1 MNICNIFMITSIKS
15 PFLEYKMT
23 ILRNK
28 KTSNSLF
35 RQTMNEASYLIAAEV
50 LKHLQY
56 NKITVQTPLTKTTGK
71 DLANQIILVPI
82 LRAGLGLLEG
92 FVKFLPDAEKGHI
105 GLYRDEQTYKPVEYL
120 FKLPKTKNKKILVL
134 DPMLAT
140 GNSSIAA
147 INLIKNNGVNLKDIF
162 LISLLSA
169 PEGLKNLQKSHRSL
183 HIFTGQIDIKLD
195 KNKFIVPGLGDAG
208 DRYMG
213 T

>member
-1 MNICNIFMITSIKS
+1 MITVIKS
-15 PFLEYKMT
+15 SFLDYKMT

-28 KTSNSLF
+28 KTPNSLF
-35 RQTMNEASYLIAAEV
+35 RQTMNESSYLIAAEV
-50 LKHLQY
+50 LKYLPY
-56 NKITVQTPLTKTTGK
+56 KKVSVKTPLVKTTGK
-71 DLANQIILVPI
+71 DLVQQVILVPI

-92 FVKFLPDAEKGHI
+92 FVKFLPESEKGHI
-105 GLYRDEQTYKPVEYL
+105 GLYRDEQTYEPVEYL
-120 FKLPKTKNKKILVL
+120 FKLPKTKNKKVLVL

-147 INLIKNNGVNLKDIF
+147 INLIKNNDVDIKDVF
-162 LISLLSA
+162 LVSLLAA
-169 PEGLKNLQKSHRSL
+169 PEGIKNLQKSHRSL
-183 HIFTGQIDIKLD
+183 HIFTCQIDTKLN

>member
-1 MNICNIFMITSIKS
+1 MITLIQS
-15 PFLEYKMT
+15 PFLEYKLT

-28 KTSNSLF
+28 KTPNSLF
-35 RQTMNEASYLIAAEV
+35 RQTMNESSYLIAAEV
-50 LKHLQY
+50 LKFLTF
-56 NKITVQTPLTKTTGK
+56 KKTSVQTPIRRTQGK
-71 DLANQIILVPI
+71 ILSQQIVLVPI

-92 FVKFLPDAEKGHI
+92 FIKFLPDSEKGHI

-120 FKLPKTKNKKILVL
+120 FKLPKTKNKKIIIL

-147 INLIKNNGVNLKDIF
+147 INLVRGKGVKIKDIF
-162 LISLLSA
+162 LVSLLAA
-169 PEGLKNLQKSHRSL
+169 PEGVKNIQKNQKGL
-183 HIFTGQIDIKLD
+183 HIFTCKIDSKLNH
-195 KNKFIVPGLGDAG
+195 NKFIVPGLGDAG

>member
-1 MNICNIFMITSIKS
+1 MIMITSIKS
-15 PFLEYKMT
+15 SFLDYKMT

-50 LKHLQY
+50 LKHLSFKKV
-56 NKITVQTPLTKTTGK
+56 NIHTPLTKTTGK
-71 DLANQIILVPI
+71 DLAQQIILVPI

-92 FVKFLPDAEKGHI
+92 FVKFLPNSEKGHI
-105 GLYRDEQTYKPVEYL
+105 GLYRDEQTYEPVEYL
-120 FKLPKTKNKKILVL
+120 FKLPKTTNKKVLVL

-147 INLIKNNGVNLKDIF
+147 INLIKNKGVNIKDVF
-162 LISLLSA
+162 LVSLLAA
-169 PEGLKNLQKSHRSL
+169 PEGIKNLEKAHRSL
-183 HIFTGQIDIKLD
+183 HIFTCQIDAKLN
-195 KNKFIVPGLGDAG
+195 KKKFIVPGLGDAG

>member
-1 MNICNIFMITSIKS
+1 MLTLIKS
-15 PFLEYKMT
+15 SFIDYKLT

-35 RQTMNEASYLIAAEV
+35 RQTMNEVSYLIAAEV
-50 LKHLQY
+50 LKYL
-56 NKITVQTPLTKTTGK
+56 KLKRISIQTPLTKTQGK
-71 DLANQIILVPI
+71 DLSKSVVIVPI
-82 LRAGLGLLEG
+82 LRAGLGLIEG
-92 FVKFLPDAEKGHI
+92 FVKFLPDVEKGHI

-120 FKLPKTKNKKILVL
+120 FKLPKVKNKIFIVL

-140 GNSSIAA
+140 GNSSIEA
-147 INLIKNNGVNLKDIF
+147 IKLIKNSGVAIHNIQF
-162 LISLLSA
+162 VSLLAA
-169 PEGLKNLQKSHRSL
+169 PEGIKNLRKAYKNL
-183 HIFTGQIDIKLD
+183 HLFTCSIDRGLN

>member
-1 MNICNIFMITSIKS
+1 MITSIQS
-15 PFLEYKMT
+15 PFIEHKMT
-23 ILRNK
+23 ILRDK
-28 KTSNSLF
+28 KTPNSLF
-35 RQTMNEASYLIAAEV
+35 RQTMNETSYLIASEV
-50 LKHLQY
+50 LKFLPY
-56 NKITVQTPLTKTTGK
+56 KKVKVQTPLTKTVGK
-71 DLANQIILVPI
+71 KLSQQIVLVPI

-92 FVKFLPDAEKGHI
+92 FVKFLPEVEKGHI

-147 INLIKNNGVNLKDIF
+147 IDLIKGKGVNLKDVF
-162 LISLLSA
+162 LISLLAA
-169 PEGLKNLQKSHRSL
+169 PEGLKNIQKKHKSL
-183 HIFTGQIDIKLD
+183 HIFTCKIDSKLNQ
-195 KNKFIVPGLGDAG
+195 KKFIVPGLGDAG

>member
-1 MNICNIFMITSIKS
+1 
-15 PFLEYKMT
+15 
-23 ILRNK
+23 
-28 KTSNSLF
+28 
-35 RQTMNEASYLIAAEV
+35 MNEASYLIAAEV

-56 NKITVQTPLTKTTGK
+56 KKVSVQTPLIKTSGK
-71 DLANQIILVPI
+71 DLAQQVILVPI

-92 FVKFLPDAEKGHI
+92 FIKFLPDAEKGHI
-105 GLYRDEQTYKPVEYL
+105 GLYRDEQTYEPVEYL
-120 FKLPKTKNKKILVL
+120 FKLPKIKNKKVIVL

-147 INLIKNNGVNLKDIF
+147 INLIKSKGVNIKDVF
-162 LISLLSA
+162 LVSLLAA
-169 PEGLKNLQKSHRSL
+169 PEGIKNIQKNHRSL
-183 HIFTGQIDIKLD
+183 RVFTCTIDSKLN

>member
-1 MNICNIFMITSIKS
+1 MITSIKS
-15 PFLEYKMT
+15 HFLEYKMT

-50 LKHLQY
+50 LKYL
-56 NKITVQTPLTKTTGK
+56 KFKKVSVQTPITKTTGK
-71 DLANQIILVPI
+71 DLAQQIILVPI

-92 FVKFLPDAEKGHI
+92 FVKLLPNAEKGHI
-105 GLYRDEQTYKPVEYL
+105 GLYRDEQTYEPVEYL
-120 FKLPKTKNKKILVL
+120 FKLPKTRNKKVLVL

-140 GNSSIAA
+140 GNSSIVA
-147 INLIKNNGVNLKDIF
+147 INLIKNKGVNIKDVS
-162 LISLLSA
+162 LISLLAA
-169 PEGLKNLQKSHRSL
+169 PEGIRNLQKQHKSL
-183 HIFTGQIDIKLD
+183 HIFTCQIDAKLD

>member
-1 MNICNIFMITSIKS
+1 MLTLIKS
-15 PFLEYKMT
+15 TFIDYKLT

-35 RQTMNEASYLIAAEV
+35 RQTMNEVSYLIAAEV
-50 LKHLQY
+50 LKYL
-56 NKITVQTPLTKTTGK
+56 KLKRISIQTPLTKTQGK
-71 DLANQIILVPI
+71 DLSKSVVIVPI
-82 LRAGLGLLEG
+82 LRAGLGLIEG
-92 FVKFLPDAEKGHI
+92 FVKFLPDVEKGHI

-120 FKLPKTKNKKILVL
+120 FKLPKVKNKIFIVL

-140 GNSSIAA
+140 GNSSIEA
-147 INLIKNNGVNLKDIF
+147 IKLIKNSGVAIHNIQF
-162 LISLLSA
+162 VSLLAA
-169 PEGLKNLQKSHRSL
+169 PEGIKNLRKTYKDLR
-183 HIFTGQIDIKLD
+183 IFTCSIDKGLN

>member
-1 MNICNIFMITSIKS
+1 MYICNIFMITSIKS

-50 LKHLQY
+50 LKHLQFK
-56 NKITVQTPLTKTTGK
+56 KISVQTPLIKTTGK
-71 DLANQIILVPI
+71 DLAQQVILVPI

-92 FVKFLPDAEKGHI
+92 FVKFLPDSEKGHI
-105 GLYRDEQTYKPVEYL
+105 GLYRDEQTYEPVEYL
-120 FKLPKTKNKKILVL
+120 FKLPKTKNKKVLVL

-147 INLIKNNGVNLKDIF
+147 MNLIKSKGVKLKDIF
-162 LISLLSA
+162 LISLLAA
-169 PEGLKNLQKSHRSL
+169 PEGLKNLQKSHPSL
-183 HIFTGQIDIKLD
+183 HIFTGQIDAKLD

>member
-1 MNICNIFMITSIKS
+1 MITVIKS
-15 PFLEYKMT
+15 PFVRYKLT

-28 KTSNSLF
+28 KTSNTVF
-35 RQTMNEASYLIAAEV
+35 RQTMNETSYLIAADV
-50 LKHLQY
+50 LQHLPY
-56 NKITVQTPLTKTTGK
+56 KKINVQTPLKNTNGTTLSK
-71 DLANQIILVPI
+71 QIILVPI

-92 FVKFLPDAEKGHI
+92 FSKFLPEAEKGHI
-105 GLYRDEQTYKPVEYL
+105 GLYRDEQTYEPVEYL
-120 FKLPKTKNKKILVL
+120 FKLPKIKNKKILIL

-147 INLIKNNGVNLKDIF
+147 IDLVRNKGANIKDIS
-162 LISLLSA
+162 LVSLLAA
-169 PEGLKNLQKSHRSL
+169 PEGLNNIKKKQKGI
-183 HIFTGQIDIKLD
+183 HIFTCSIDSKLN

>member
-1 MNICNIFMITSIKS
+1 MITSIKS

-50 LKHLQY
+50 LKHLKY
-56 NKITVQTPLTKTTGK
+56 KKVTVQTPLTKTTGK
-71 DLANQIILVPI
+71 DLAQQVILVPI
-82 LRAGLGLLEG
+82 LRAGLRTMLEG

-105 GLYRDEQTYKPVEYL
+105 GLYRDEQTYEPVEYL
-120 FKLPKTKNKKILVL
+120 FKLPKTKNKKVLVL

-147 INLIKNNGVNLKDIF
+147 INLIKNKGVNIKDVS
-162 LISLLSA
+162 LISLLAA
-169 PEGLKNLQKSHRSL
+169 PEGIKNVQKNHRSL
-183 HIFTGQIDIKLD
+183 HVFTCQIDAKLD

>member
-1 MNICNIFMITSIKS
+1 MITSIKS

-56 NKITVQTPLTKTTGK
+56 KKISVQTPLTKTTGVK
-71 DLANQIILVPI
+71 LAQQVILVPI

-105 GLYRDEQTYKPVEYL
+105 GLYRDEQTYEPVEYL
-120 FKLPKTKNKKILVL
+120 FKLPKTKNKKVLVL

-140 GNSSIAA
+140 GNTSIAA
-147 INLIKNNGVNLKDIF
+147 INLIKNKGVKAKD
-162 LISLLSA
+162 LDWSYYSLD
-169 PEGLKNLQKSHRSL
+169 NLQTLCKPCHRKKTNSEVHL
-183 HIFTGQIDIKLD
+183 KKKRKTNFK
-195 KNKFIVPGLGDAG
+195 
-208 DRYMG
+208 G
-213 T
+213 TKQWQ